1 MRLSNYLLENIDEE
15 EIITILKRDCGSFLD
30 LIKEVGPIYRGANEN
45 KPFVYKEMHSTDRLP
60 RDIPLPIHKRLNE
73 LFMKKFRWPVRNGI
87 FCTKL
92 AGKTYQ
98 YVKPYCIVGIGNK
111 WKYCWS
117 TEIMDLYGALLETS
131 KNRTLDNIMP
141 NNKFSLLYYIGRN
154 VDILPE
160 DDELLKKIVDTYK
173 DKDLRSCKSQVEISF
188 WFPDGYYLVPSALYN
203 ELGKLWM

>member
-1 MRLSNYLLENIDEE
+1 MRLNKYLLENIDEE

-60 RDIPLPIHKRLNE
+60 KDTPLPIHKRLNE

-92 AGKTYQ
+92 AGMTYQ
-98 YVKPYCIVGIGNK
+98 YGKPYFIMGIGNK

-117 TEIMDLYGALLETS
+117 TVIIDLWADLKENSVMD
-131 KNRTLDNIMP
+131 KIIPDNE
-141 NNKFSLLYYIGRN
+141 FSVVYYIGRN
-154 VDILPE
+154 VNVLPE

-188 WFPDGYYLVPSALYN
+188 WFPDGYYLVPMTLDN
-203 ELGKLWM
+203 ELGKL

>member
-30 LIKEVGPIYRGANEN
+30 LIKEVGLIYRGANEN

-92 AGKTYQ
+92 AGMTYQ
-98 YVKPYCIVGIGNK
+98 YGRPYCIVGIGNK

-203 ELGKLWM
+203 ELGKL